1 MISKIE
7 YIKKHGLFDNFHWN
21 NNINEFSSF
30 NLIYGWN
37 YSGKTTLSRIFRCI
51 ELEQMH
57 TDFPNSIFEL
67 SYDNCKINKSNLSN
81 HPFHFRVFNTD
92 YIKEN
97 LKWEEQEAN
106 PIFILGKKD
115 IELQEKL
122 KIINDEIETI
132 KNDIQEKTKEKNK
145 LNTLIET
152 SLTAK
157 ARELDRIKPPY
168 DKRKLKQ
175 VLTAIEKDI
184 QTYKLDKNKV
194 NRLIDTINSSKKEK
208 INEIKIN
215 IEIDEQEYL
224 EILDKSIITKTIER
238 LKSNPDLNTWVNTGL
253 KFHKGK
259 NKCEFCGQILPEGL
273 IISYEEH
280 FSKDYESL
288 LNELKLLIQRTK
300 LKIIELSLPDKN
312 SFYPQ
317 FVDEFQSIKSIID
330 QEVKTYN
337 KGIKNIIALL
347 EKKHSNPFDKLSSE
361 LTIVDKTKMNE
372 TLQSINGIIQRH
384 NDYDKNLESKKVK
397 AFEDLEKHY
406 AYEFDND
413 NNYYK
418 ELLKIGNLET
428 EIEDLENKKS
438 WKVKATEDFE
448 AKLSDISKVAD
459 TINDY
464 LESIFGGN
472 HLQVKP
478 TNDDKFELI
487 RNNEK
492 AKNLSEGE
500 KTSIAFAYFL
510 TRLKDKETDLSKSIV
525 FIDDPISSLDSNH
538 LYNIYATIRSE
549 IEKCKQLF
557 VSTHNLEFFNLLKD
571 WMKKIKGNK
580 EKCRYYLIERINQN
594 DSEIA
599 CLRNLPNFLLNY
611 KSEYYFLF
619 DKINSFSQSPSTDF
633 EDLYQIPNVIRR
645 FLEAFVGFKYG
656 EGLKKGLEFIIKNDA
671 ERICVDK
678 FVNNL
683 SHQTGLNRNL
693 IFADINECKKIVDVV
708 LDAVKNN
715 DQDHYAVLMQI
726 CIEAQDNSENSKK
739 GAY

>member
-1 MISKIE
+1 MITKIE
-7 YIKKHGLFDNFHWN
+7 YIKKHGLFENFRWN
-21 NNINEFSSF
+21 NDIKEFSNF

-51 ELEQMH
+51 ELEKMH
-57 TDFPNSIFEL
+57 TDFQNSTFEL
-67 SYDNCKINKSNLSN
+67 SYDSNKINTSNLNN
-81 HPFHFRVFNTD
+81 HSFHFRVFNTD

-97 LKWEEQEAN
+97 LKWEEQEAK

-132 KNDIQEKTKEKNK
+132 KKDIQEKTKDKNK
-145 LNTLIET
+145 LNTSIEMA
-152 SLTAK
+152 LTIK

-175 VLTAIEKDI
+175 ILTAVEKDI
-184 QTYKLDKNKV
+184 QKFKLDNTKV
-194 NRLIDTINSSKKEK
+194 SRLIDTINSSKKDNIRK
-208 INEIKIN
+208 
-215 IEIDEQEYL
+215 IEIDFEIDKKEYL
-224 EILDKSIITKTIER
+224 EILDKSIIAKTIER

-253 KFHKGK
+253 KFHKDK
-259 NKCEFCGQILPEGL
+259 NKCEFCGQTLPEGL
-273 IISYEEH
+273 TKSYEEH
-280 FSKDYESL
+280 FSKDYEIL
-288 LNELKLLIQRTK
+288 LNELKQLIQKTK
-300 LKIIELSLPDKN
+300 SKIIEITLPDKN

-317 FVDEFQSIKSIID
+317 LVDEFQQIKSTLN
-330 QEVKTYN
+330 QEIKIYN
-337 KGIKNIIALL
+337 KSINNIIALL
-347 EKKHSNPFDKLSSE
+347 ERKHKNPFDRLSSE
-361 LTIVDKTKMNE
+361 FTNADTTNLNE
-372 TLQSINGIIQRH
+372 KLQSLNGLIQRH
-384 NDYDKNLESKKVK
+384 NDYDKNLSSKKDK

-406 AYEFDND
+406 AYEFDQD
-413 NNYYK
+413 NNYHK
-418 ELLKIGNLET
+418 ELSKIGNLET
-428 EIEDLENKKS
+428 EIKNLENQKS
-438 WKVKATEDFE
+438 EKVKSSADFE
-448 AKLSDISKVAD
+448 AKLSDISKAAD

-472 HLQVKP
+472 HLQVRS

-487 RNNEK
+487 RNNKK

-538 LYNIYATIRSE
+538 LYNTYATIRSE
-549 IEKCKQLF
+549 VEKCKQLF

-571 WMKKIKGNK
+571 WMKKIKGNR
-580 EKCRYYLIERINQN
+580 EKCGYYLIERIKQS

-619 DKINSFSQSPSTDF
+619 DKINAFSQSPSTDF
-633 EDLYQIPNVIRR
+633 EDLYQIPNAIRR

-656 EGLKKGLEFIIKNDA
+656 VGLKKGLEFIIQNDA

-693 IFADINECKKIVDVV
+693 IFADINECKKVVDVV

-715 DQDHYAVLMQI
+715 DQEHYAVLMRI
-726 CIEAQDNSENSKK
+726 CNKAQNNS
-739 GAY
+739 